1 MQLLA
6 VSWVSPMTVRE
17 RIAAIHAAQLK
28 GESTPTEAAQWLA
41 TLGALI
47 GNVLAEIREAEAA
60 YARVYADWLDKEAKA
75 NLAKIRAELT
85 PEFARVREAR
95 DTLKQVEQ
103 QIGTLKYLLRAYESE
118 ERLTR

>member
-1 MQLLA
+1 LA
-6 VSWVSPMTVRE
+6 EQSIRQRLAT
-17 RIAAIHAAQLK
+17 IQAAQLR
-28 GESTPTEAAQWLA
+28 GNSTPQEAAQWLS
-41 TLGALI
+41 TLGALV
-47 GNVLAEIREAEAA
+47 GNVLTEIREAEAD

-75 NLAKIRAELT
+75 NRAKIRAELT